1 MITFSE
7 FKGTGEEVAE
17 ACTIPAFNMEEL
29 NLNHDSQYPS
39 WNSNWTPP
47 EYNSEGLSQLAQY
60 KDGV

>member
-39 WNSNWTPP
+39 
-47 EYNSEGLSQLAQY
+47 
-60 KDGV
+60 